1 MTDIKDEDIWKKQLL
16 STVRTFRR
24 LSGDMRFGQFL
35 YNAISQYD
43 REAEGCMGA
52 LDMNYQEDFHQ
63 RLFYLEDQELAS
75 ILEYALKDNEDF
87 LATLKST

>member
-35 YNAISQYD
+35 FNALADDYKK
-43 REAEGCMGA
+43 RNKGT
-52 LDMNYQEDFHQ
+52 LDMNFNEDFHSL
-63 RLFYLEDQELAS
+63 LFYVEDDRLS
-75 ILEYALKDNEDF
+75 DILEQAIAENDLF